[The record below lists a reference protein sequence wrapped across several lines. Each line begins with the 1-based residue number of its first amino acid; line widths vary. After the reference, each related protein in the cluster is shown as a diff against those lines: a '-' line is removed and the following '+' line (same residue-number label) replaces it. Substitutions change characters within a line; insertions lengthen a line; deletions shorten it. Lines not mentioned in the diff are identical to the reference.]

1 VRGIPLAAGSQ
12 HQLRCSIEGKTHHS
26 TMPSQRLLPVPALA
40 AARPLC
46 ASRRDALCSFPA
58 GADAAG
64 WLSGPETLLLLLVP
78 LLLQAHNKRATVL
91 YLMEQYQE
99 SIEMCELVL
108 ELNPYHFAAA
118 SGMGMCY
125 VKLADYKGALRA
137 FQRTLQINP
146 GLTHIQKYILALKD
160 QVSGE
165 AEQ

>member
-1 VRGIPLAAGSQ
+1 MQDASIRLIQTAACTWSCSSTSSLCLA
-12 HQLRCSIEGKTHHS
+12 RDIYFCS
-26 TMPSQRLLPVPALA
+26 LPADVD
-40 AARPLC
+40 
-46 ASRRDALCSFPA
+46 AS
-58 GADAAG
+58 G
-64 WLSGPETLLLLLVP
+64 WLSGPRPLLPP

-91 YLMEQYQE
+91 YLMDQYQE

-137 FQRTLQINP
+137 FERTLQINP